1 MSSLTAFSLAEKDN
15 LRDVEITKVNKWAPK
30 CPNCGTKM
38 TFALYEKGI
47 CSINGGKITNL
58 KHQITNKFK
67 YLNSKQTWQ
76 KVCFGD

>member
-38 TFALYEKGI
+38 TFALYEFSKGPPI
-47 CSINGGKITNL
+47 ENEV
-58 KHQITNKFK
+58 F
-67 YLNSKQTWQ
+67 
-76 KVCFGD
+76 